1 MSKFHN
7 ADWDRKLSIL
17 SDFKD
22 ERLKYFGKKIIYM
35 EKPELLEKS
44 EYKIIHKETAK
55 KLLSTNNEKWNTIP
69 RTYSEIDTLRAKF
82 DKQEDKE
89 KLNILDEINAYVEEL
104 EKHYSSA

>member
-1 MSKFHN
+1 MKDLN
-7 ADWDRKLSIL
+7 IL
-17 SDFKD
+17 
-22 ERLKYFGKKIIYM
+22 EKIIYM

-82 DKQEDKE
+82 EKEDKPD
-89 KLNILDEINAYVEEL
+89 KLVVLDEINAYVEEL
-104 EKHYSSA
+104 EKFYSSS